1 MFDYHLHNKSC
12 GHATG
17 DLEDYVIYAI
27 KIGFNEIGFSG
38 HTPFEYLPD
47 NGSIPREK
55 YGMSESKLE
64 WYFSEIENLQ
74 TKYSGQIIIKKGMEI
89 DYMAWNKDAIF
100 NFINQ
105 ISERVDYIIG
115 SIHMIKSPGI
125 GIWSIDDSKFIKN
138 YQILGVDNVYNQ
150 YLDELT
156 DLVRSGMYDIIAHFD
171 LVKKFG
177 FRPEKKNLYLDRV
190 NVILDLIKEKNI
202 AVEFSTAGYRKK
214 VNENYPE
221 EAIIREIIRRNIPV
235 IMNSD
240 AHNPSEVGFM
250 FKENLE
256 FLKKLG
262 LNYLCKFEHRIKYFV
277 QILTI

>member
-55 YGMSESKLE
+55 YGMSETKLE

>member
-55 YGMSESKLE
+55 YGMSETKLE

-74 TKYSGQIIIKKGMEI
+74 SKYSEQIIIKKGMEI

-190 NVILDLIKEKNI
+190 NKILDLIKEKNI

-221 EAIIREIIRRNIPV
+221 EAIIREIIRRNIPIV
-235 IMNSD
+235 MNSD

-277 QILTI
+277 QI

>member
-55 YGMSESKLE
+55 YGMSETKLE

-221 EAIIREIIRRNIPV
+221 EAIIREIIRRNIPIV
-235 IMNSD
+235 MNSD
-240 AHNPSEVGFM
+240 AHNPSEIGFM
-250 FKENLE
+250 FKNNLE

-262 LNYLCKFEHRIKYFV
+262 LNYLCKFENRIKYFV
-277 QILTI
+277 QI

>member
-1 MFDYHLHNKSC
+1 LFDYHLHTKHC
-12 GHATG
+12 GHANG
-17 DLEDYVIYAI
+17 DLEDYILYAI
-27 KIGFNEIGFSG
+27 KIGLEEIGFSG

-55 YGMSESKLE
+55 YGMSETKLE

-74 TKYSGQIIIKKGMEI
+74 AKYSEQIKIKKGMEI
-89 DYMAWNKDAIF
+89 DYMAWNKEAIF
-100 NFINQ
+100 NFIHQ

-138 YQILGVDNVYNQ
+138 YKILGVDNVYNQ

-156 DLVRSGMYDIIAHFD
+156 ELVRSGMYDIIAHFD

-177 FRPEKKNLYLDRV
+177 FRPENKDLYLDRV
-190 NVILDLIKEKNI
+190 NNILDLIKKREI
-202 AVEFSTAGYRKK
+202 VVEFSTAGYRKK

-221 EAIIREIIRRNIPV
+221 EAIIKAIIERKIPV
-235 IMNSD
+235 VMNSD
-240 AHNPSEVGFM
+240 SHNPSEVGFM

-277 QILTI
+277 QI

>member
-27 KIGFNEIGFSG
+27 KIGFDEIGFSG

-55 YGMSESKLE
+55 YGMSETKLE

-190 NVILDLIKEKNI
+190 NIILDLIKEKNI

-221 EAIIREIIRRNIPV
+221 EAIIREIIRRNIPIV
-235 IMNSD
+235 MNSD

-262 LNYLCKFEHRIKYFV
+262 LNYLCKFENRIKYFV
-277 QILTI
+277 QI

>member
-1 MFDYHLHNKSC
+1 MFDYHIHNKSC

-17 DLEDYVIYAI
+17 DLEDYVKYAI
-27 KIGFNEIGFSG
+27 KIGLDEIGFSG

-55 YGMSESKLE
+55 YGMSETKLE

-74 TKYSGQIIIKKGMEI
+74 SKYSEQIIIKKGMEI
-89 DYMAWNKDAIF
+89 DYMAWNKEDIF
-100 NFINQ
+100 NFIHQ
-105 ISERVDYIIG
+105 ISERVDYVIG

-138 YQILGVDNVYNQ
+138 YQILGIDDVYNQ

-171 LVKKFG
+171 LVKKYG
-177 FRPEKKNLYLDRV
+177 FRPENKDLYLNRV
-190 NVILDLIKEKNI
+190 DNILDLIKEKDMV
-202 AVEFSTAGYRKK
+202 VEFSTAGYRKK

-221 EAIIREIIRRNIPV
+221 EAIIKAIIERKIPV
-235 IMNSD
+235 VMNSD

-262 LNYLCKFEHRIKYFV
+262 LKYLCKFENRIKYFV
-277 QILTI
+277 QI

>member
-27 KIGFNEIGFSG
+27 KIGFDEIGFSG

>member
-27 KIGFNEIGFSG
+27 KIGFDEIGFSG

-55 YGMSESKLE
+55 YGMSETKLE

-190 NVILDLIKEKNI
+190 NIILDLIKEKNI

-221 EAIIREIIRRNIPV
+221 EAIIREIIRRNIPIV
-235 IMNSD
+235 MNSD
-240 AHNPSEVGFM
+240 AHNPSEIGFM
-250 FKENLE
+250 FKNNLE

-262 LNYLCKFEHRIKYFV
+262 LNYLCKFENRIKYFI
-277 QILTI
+277 QI

>member
-27 KIGFNEIGFSG
+27 KIGFDEIGFSG

-221 EAIIREIIRRNIPV
+221 EAIIRGIIRRNIPV